1 MGTMGTVGRRLGGV
15 ACTCRSSNVSK
26 AQTGTAQNQ
35 EALLEINSRWWGRLQ
50 IKVMKR
56 QKGCSENESQHAESW
71 PLYMNWFN
79 AVEAPAR
86 DESRCEVCPLSRV
99 QAGVAV
105 RIKQLC
111 AAPEMQ
117 NRLRE
122 LGFCEDQ
129 IIKLLTSKNNYI
141 CQVCNAR
148 LAISEQLARII
159 LVEPLRPAL
168 AR

>member
-1 MGTMGTVGRRLGGV
+1 MAVDIDWFKSV
-15 ACTCRSSNVSK
+15 K
-26 AQTGTAQNQ
+26 AGAP
-35 EALLEINSRWWGRLQ
+35 E
-50 IKVMKR
+50 
-56 QKGCSENESQHAESW
+56 ES
-71 PLYMNWFN
+71 P
-79 AVEAPAR
+79 
-86 DESRCEVCPLSRV
+86 CELCPLSRV
-99 QAGVAV
+99 KAGVAV
-105 RIKQLC
+105 RIKRLC
-111 AAPEMQ
+111 ASPEMQ

-129 IIKLLTSKNNYI
+129 IIRLLTSKNNYI